1 MIPKERFMSAMRR
14 DPVDRPAVGSA
25 TSVVTTDLMN
35 DVGAHFPEAHLDA
48 EAMMRL
54 AIAGHTV
61 LGYDNVMPLFSVW
74 HEASALGCPVN
85 WGGPE
90 MMPDCRKPI
99 WKESEDIH
107 IPDDLLSRPG
117 CKVALDGIA
126 LLRKE
131 IGDHVCVMGKVF
143 GPWTLGYDLFGTQEF
158 LMDTL
163 LNPGKIERII
173 EKLKE
178 VSVIFGKAQIEAGA
192 DCLCFADHATR
203 DLCSPDAYRDFLKDV
218 HAELVERIPCPMTL
232 HICGDTSDRLAMI
245 AETGFTCF
253 HYDSKT
259 GDETARHLAGETLA
273 LMGGSNNPQLIRRG
287 TREQI
292 CADVARKMDVGIDI
306 IGPECAAPLD
316 APWRNLRAF
325 SEAVGGASPAPT
337 S

>member
-1 MIPKERFMSAMRR
+1 MCAKQRFMSAMRR
-14 DPVDRPAVGSA
+14 GRVDRPAAGSA
-25 TSVVTTDLMN
+25 TSVATTDLM
-35 DVGAHFPEAHLDA
+35 DEAGAHFPEAHLDA

-90 MMPDCRKPI
+90 IMPDCREHICREP
-99 WKESEDIH
+99 EDIR
-107 IPDDLLSRPG
+107 IPDDLPSRPG

-131 IGDHVCVMGKVF
+131 LGDEVCVMGKVF
-143 GPWTLGYDLFGTQEF
+143 GAWTLGYDLFGTQEF
-158 LMDTL
+158 LIDTM
-163 LNPGKIERII
+163 LNPDKIKRII

-178 VSVIFGKAQIEAGA
+178 VSVMFGKAQIEAGA

-203 DLCSPDAYRDFLKDV
+203 DLCSPDAYREFLKDV
-218 HAELVERIPCPMTL
+218 HAELVERIPCPMAL
-232 HICGDTSDRLAMI
+232 HICGDTSDRLGMI
-245 AETGFTCF
+245 AETGFACF

-259 GDETARHLAGETLA
+259 GDETARALAGETMG
-273 LMGGSNNPQLIRRG
+273 LMGGSNNPELVRRG
-287 TREQI
+287 PREEI
-292 CADVARKMDVGIDI
+292 FVDVERKIAAGIDI

-316 APWRNLRAF
+316 APWRNLRHF
-325 SEAVGGASPAPT
+325 SEAVQHYSHQT
-337 S
+337 